1 MVLLFVYDNIFKEYI
16 IFKMESCFMKRKLGL
31 GFIGIFALS
40 TGFTDVLATG
50 QVDVSDRDKIRV
62 VTVEE
67 QEVRENK
74 AIEGKDLEIIIIADE
89 QNMVENSSNLSGFVP
104 QENGRGLYFEKKQT
118 NIQLLNYHE
127 SLHPKILKKTKIN

>member
-1 MVLLFVYDNIFKEYI
+1 
-16 IFKMESCFMKRKLGL
+16 MKRKLGL